1 MGSTNKTPNSDKTD
15 LNMKNI
21 GLVLGFLAIGLR
33 LAEAKP
39 KKDRAPSSI
48 INCECQCT
56 NLIYKD
62 ENGKVHGNCRSS
74 DDTGAQWCYVEAGS
88 TCQDIQ
94 TTTTVQDEPWSY
106 EACATPV
113 CPPAETANLPG
124 STIETTLFATC
135 DNFMRVYVDGELAH
149 EDPDF
154 GTDTYQW
161 KTESEITIPIGTRV
175 LGIECQDA
183 GGAYGIL
190 ASTANGILTDQSWT
204 CTSTQNI
211 QGWSKPEFIDTNSD
225 FSASSPSY
233 SDLQPKNPLEPEKIS
248 KEAKWI
254 WGPKANGWAFC
265 KLSMPV

>member
-1 MGSTNKTPNSDKTD
+1 MGSTNKTLISDITD

-21 GLVLGFLAIGLR
+21 GLVFGFLTIGLR

-39 KKDRAPSSI
+39 KKDRAPSPI
-48 INCECQCT
+48 VNCECQCT

-113 CPPAETANLPG
+113 CPPAETANLLG
-124 STIETTLFATC
+124 SSIETTLFATC
-135 DNFMRVYVDGELAH
+135 DNFMRIYFDGVLAH

-154 GTDTYQW
+154 GTDTLQW